1 MELSPERQT
10 ETSITVGYT
19 PEAGVNGS
27 QMVAVSRKL
36 GRFVGTCDVASGTCT
51 VGGLSAGFVYDIWVR
66 TCSASGVVHC
76 VLQARPAQILTYPRG
91 MFFFNVSYKHK
102 LLISDS

>member
-10 ETSITVGYT
+10 ETSITVRYT

-27 QMVAVSRKL
+27 QAVAVSRKL
-36 GRFVGTCDVASGTCT
+36 GRFVGTCDAASGTCS

-66 TCSASGVVHC
+66 TCSASGVIHC
-76 VLQARPAQILTYPRG
+76 VLRARPAQILTYPRG

-102 LLISDS
+102 LFMSDS